1 MNKAE
6 TLTNR
11 NNQHLPNA
19 KDYHLYFIVAGASAI
34 AVLAAADGFGGDK
47 FKKFAMRN
55 IDYMLGE
62 NRQHFSYV
70 IGFGN
75 SFPKRPHHR
84 GAYVC
89 LNKLKHKD

>member
-1 MNKAE
+1 M
-6 TLTNR
+6 
-11 NNQHLPNA
+11 
-19 KDYHLYFIVAGASAI
+19 
-34 AVLAAADGFGGDK
+34 LAAADGFGGDN

-75 SFPKRPHHR
+75 NFPKRPHHR

-89 LNKLKHKD
+89 LNKLKHKNSLPSVQFQNPIKANPIKGQNRYL